1 MTATDTLD
9 HVTTSVARRVRQG
22 HEAEF
27 VEWTDRGI
35 DLVRTFPGFLG
46 GGWLRSS
53 GESSDYHVVYRFE
66 THDHLEAWMRS
77 RARRSWL
84 SSGRSIAD
92 DVATHRLSGVEGWF
106 EPQSTLTEAVRVIGG
121 PPPRWKQAVSI
132 GVAFYAVS
140 LLVNILLTPHLDTLN
155 VALRTALV
163 VMTCTPLMVYVVMPF
178 VTARLRTWL
187 VPRSEG

>member
-1 MTATDTLD
+1 MTTTDTLD

-22 HEAEF
+22 CEADF
-27 VEWTDRGI
+27 VEWTDRGMDI
-35 DLVRTFPGFLG
+35 VRTFPGFLG

-53 GESSDYHVVYRFE
+53 GDSNDYHVVYRFE
-66 THDHLEAWMRS
+66 THAELDAWLRS
-77 RARRSWL
+77 DARRTWL
-84 SSGRSIAD
+84 GTGRPIAD

-106 EPQSTLTEAVRVIGG
+106 EPQSNLTDAVRVIGG

-140 LLVNILLTPHLDTLN
+140 LLVNIVVTPHLTDLN

-163 VMTCTPLMVYVVMPF
+163 VLMCTPLMVYVVMPF
-178 VTARLRTWL
+178 VTARLRRWL
-187 VPRSEG
+187 VPRS

>member
-1 MTATDTLD
+1 MTTTDTLD

-22 HEAEF
+22 YEADF
-27 VEWTDRGI
+27 VEWTDRGM

-53 GESSDYHVVYRFE
+53 GNSSDYHVLYRFE
-66 THDHLEAWMRS
+66 THDNLDGWLRS
-77 RARRSWL
+77 DARRAWL
-84 SSGRSIAD
+84 STGRPIAD

-106 EPQSTLTEAVRVIGG
+106 EPQSNLTDAVRVIGG
-121 PPPRWKQAVSI
+121 PPPRWKQAISI

-140 LLVNILLTPHLDTLN
+140 LLVNIVVTPHLTDLN

-163 VMTCTPLMVYVVMPF
+163 VMMCTPLMVYVVMPF
-178 VTARLRTWL
+178 VTARLRRWL
-187 VPRSEG
+187 VPRS